1 MRNPVQSF
9 PVDLHDIYEDARA
22 SMKTSQRR
30 AWPAVWGLTTAAVL
44 LGAGLGWYLAADRAA
59 GPAMPQP
66 LVDIAT
72 TTAVDEPYQAAAG
85 DTIEAAAGSAALA
98 AGEAVIET
106 SMQSTLELAAGW
118 LRDGAAQV
126 ASVNGNAWPVILHR
140 AGDGEFYADLSLDGH
155 IVNCRIDLGSSRST
169 LRLDDLPAG
178 AAAAGELLEASDVV
192 LEHLRLPASR
202 FAVSDDPAAES
213 VIGSDLLGP
222 SFTVEERVDRL
233 RLVPRTS

>member
-22 SMKTSQRR
+22 SMKTSPRR
-30 AWPAVWGLTTAAVL
+30 AWPAVWGLTTVAVL
-44 LGAGLGWYLAADRAA
+44 LGAGIGWYLGVDRAA
-59 GPAMPQP
+59 GPAMLQP
-66 LVDIAT
+66 LASIAT
-72 TTAVDEPYQAAAG
+72 ATVVDEPEQAAAS
-85 DTIEAAAGSAALA
+85 DTIEA
-98 AGEAVIET
+98 
-106 SMQSTLELAAGW
+106 AAGW
-118 LRDGAAQV
+118 LRDGAPAAQGD
-126 ASVNGNAWPVILHR
+126 GNAWPVILHR

-155 IVNCRIDLGSSRST
+155 IVNCRIDLGSNRST

-178 AAAAGELLEASDVV
+178 VASAGELLEASVVV

-202 FAVSDDPAAES
+202 FVVSDDPAAES

-222 SFTVEERVDRL
+222 SVTVEERVDRL